1 MNFKS
6 FGFREIRVGLQI
18 VQLYIAYISR
28 YRITPHPIVLH
39 WILTYSCNCKCSY
52 CGRGNFK
59 SERNILNQNQ
69 AFSLVN
75 QAKELGVKYIAF
87 TGGEP
92 LLHDF
97 YPELFSYARN
107 RGLGTIL
114 NTNGLLIS
122 KENCK
127 FLSENFDYIVV
138 SVDTLDS
145 KEFDQLRGVEN
156 GLDTVM
162 NSISLLSEYMPG
174 ENLLVNI
181 LVNGRNI
188 KNITSMI
195 RHFSNE
201 GIPVLM
207 QPLHESNEAKLLI
220 KDKSLLNISCIE
232 DVWEEVLD
240 TIEHTDPI
248 RKPVIRKYYQDFPLF
263 FFNRHKLIK
272 SFTCFAGSFSFFVN
286 PYGDVFACEEKPK
299 VAGNICESSLKDIW
313 IKMRDIR
320 SQISSK
326 ERNCICWY
334 QCSALNSLFLT
345 QIFNNPVRIL
355 LKMI

>member
-1 MNFKS
+1 MNIRS
-6 FGFREIRVGLQI
+6 FGFRDIKAGLQI
-18 VQLYIAYISR
+18 IRLYISYISG
-28 YRITPHPIVLH
+28 YLITPPPIILH

-52 CGRGNFK
+52 CGRGSFR
-59 SERNILNQNQ
+59 SEQTILDQVQ
-69 AFSLVN
+69 AFSLVD

-92 LLHDF
+92 LRHDF
-97 YPELFSYARN
+97 LHELVLIARN

-122 KENCK
+122 KDNCE
-127 FLSENFDYIVV
+127 FLSENFDYIVI
-138 SVDTLDS
+138 SVDTLNS
-145 KEFDQLRGVEN
+145 KEFDELRGVEN

-162 NSISLLSEYMPG
+162 KSISLLREHMKD

-181 LVNGRNI
+181 LVNGKNI
-188 KNITSMI
+188 KNITPMI
-195 RHFSNE
+195 RYFSSK

-207 QPLHESNEAKLLI
+207 QPIHESSEAKFII
-220 KDKSLLNISCIE
+220 KDESLLDLSHIQ

-240 TIEHTDPI
+240 NIVYSDPI
-248 RKPVIRKYYQDFPLF
+248 RKPVIRKYYQDFPMF
-263 FFNRHKLIK
+263 FFNRKELIK

-286 PYGDVFACEEKPK
+286 PYGDIFACEEKPEI
-299 VAGNICESSLKDIW
+299 AGNICESSLKDIW
-313 IKMRDIR
+313 KKMLGIR
-320 SQISSK
+320 RQISSK

-345 QIFNNPVRIL
+345 HIFNNPIRIL